1 MRITKRVFKSAFWF
15 SLAAFCASALA
26 FRGDSFLLFF
36 IFNGIGWMLLFYAVL
51 KSIENND

>member
-1 MRITKRVFKSAFWF
+1 MRITKRVFKSAFWC

-51 KSIENND
+51 KSIENNG